1 MSIRTWTPE
10 SEAQAPRDGP
20 DYRTVK
26 AWFQQCRTLAAAVD
40 AQREKIQRIRD
51 VAGKCTQNLSGLPG
65 GGGDKVGFAV
75 EQLDTEERELRR
87 METRLCNLRIE
98 ATRRAYC
105 LTSAK
110 QADFI
115 CRFYVERKSLNAIAN
130 EELIRNNTTVSEAI
144 RSGCTYLAEM
154 FDRPEDWTIDK
165 SSQKNAD
172 FFGAQFESDPN
183 DSITNSC

>member
-1 MSIRTWTPE
+1 MIRTWTPE
-10 SEAQAPRDGP
+10 SEAPKPPTGP

-26 AWFQQCRTLAAAVD
+26 AWFQQCRTLATAVE

-65 GGGDKVGFAV
+65 GAGGDKVGFAV
-75 EQLDTEERELRR
+75 EQLDAEQRELCR
-87 METRLCNLRIE
+87 METDLCNLRIE

-115 CRFYVERKSLNAIAN
+115 CRFYVEGKSLNSIAD

-144 RSGCTYLAEM
+144 RLGCTYLAEM
-154 FDRPEDWTIDK
+154 FDCPGDWSLDK
-165 SSQKNAD
+165 CSQKK
-172 FFGAQFESDPN
+172 
-183 DSITNSC
+183 C